1 MNNTKH
7 KIIFWGT
14 PLFSLPSLQILFDLG
29 LVSAVVTQADKPAGR
44 KLLPQSSPVKIWA
57 QNNNLPILE
66 PSKLDESFAKTL
78 EQYLPA
84 TFVIVAYGRIIKD
97 QVLALS
103 ELPAINIH
111 PSLLPILRGPSPIQT
126 AILAGMKET
135 GVSLMQLD
143 AQMDHG
149 PILAQVAVNIT
160 DNDDYFSLSE
170 RLAKIGADL
179 LKENISDYLAAKIE
193 AKAQD
198 DTKATICKLINKEDG
213 LITWQEESFDIL
225 NKIRAFKL
233 WPGTYTKIA
242 NLDLIINEARIT
254 NIKLKPAEIL
264 IQNNQ
269 LFIGTQ
275 DLALEITKLKPANKK
290 LMSAPEFIRGYQNKL
305 R

>member
-1 MNNTKH
+1 MLNK
-7 KIIFWGT
+7 KIIFWGS
-14 PLFSLPSLQILFDLG
+14 PLFSLPSLQALADIG
-29 LVSAVVTQADKPAGR
+29 IVAAVVTQADKPAGR
-44 KLLPQSSPVKIWA
+44 NLKPQSSAVKTWA
-57 QNNNLPILE
+57 QAQGIKVLDPL
-66 PSKLDESFAKTL
+66 KLDENFIL
-78 EQYLPA
+78 ELKKLLPA

>member
-1 MNNTKH
+1 MLDK
-7 KIIFWGT
+7 KIIFWGS
-14 PLFSLPSLQILFDLG
+14 PLFSLPSLQVLFDLG
-29 LVSAVVTQADKPAGR
+29 IVAAVVTQADKPAGR
-44 KLLPQSSPVKIWA
+44 NLKPQSSAVKIWA
-57 QNNNLPILE
+57 QEHNIKVLDPLKLDDNFILE
-66 PSKLDESFAKTL
+66 LKKL
-78 EQYLPA
+78 LPA

-97 QVLALS
+97 QVLSLS

-126 AILAGMKET
+126 TLLNGQKET

-149 PILAQVAVNIT
+149 PILAQVPVNIF
-160 DNDDYFSLSE
+160 DNDDYFTLSE
-170 RLAKIGADL
+170 RLANVGADL
-179 LKENISDYLAAKIE
+179 LQKNISDYLAAKIE

-198 DTKATICKLINKEDG
+198 DSKATICKLINKEDG
-213 LITWQEESFDIL
+213 LITWQETSANIL

-242 NLDLIINEARIT
+242 GLDLIISEAIIT

-264 IQNNQ
+264 IKDNK

-275 DLALEITKLKPANKK
+275 DFALEITKLKPANKK

-305 R
+305 K

>member
-1 MNNTKH
+1 MLDK
-7 KIIFWGT
+7 KIIFWGS
-14 PLFSLPSLQILFDLG
+14 PLFSLPSLEALADIG
-29 LVSAVVTQADKPAGR
+29 IVAAVVTQADKPAGR
-44 KLLPQSSPVKIWA
+44 KLKPQSSAVKIWA
-57 QNNNLPILE
+57 QEHGIKVLDPL
-66 PSKLDESFAKTL
+66 KLDENFIL
-78 EQYLPA
+78 ELKKLLPA

-97 QVLALS
+97 QVLSLS

-126 AILAGMKET
+126 ALWQGLKKT

-149 PILAQVAVNIT
+149 PILEQVLVDIQ

-179 LKENISDYLAAKIE
+179 LQKNISDYLAAKIE

-198 DTKATICKLINKEDG
+198 DSKATICKLINKEDG
-213 LITWQEESFDIL
+213 LITWQETSADIL

-242 NLDLIINEARIT
+242 ALDLIITEAELT
-254 NIKLKPAEIL
+254 TMQLKPAQIL
-264 IQNNQ
+264 IQNNK

-275 DLALEITKLKPANKK
+275 DLALEIIKLKPANKK
-290 LMSAPEFIRGYQNKL
+290 LMSAAEFIRGYQSKL
-305 R
+305 K